1 MAALRGLAGADPVAG
16 ENQPAGKWLTPT
28 PPTGITGRGVNLL
41 GRQRGVFPD
50 HPIKVPDST
59 DEIFQVLYELAV

>member
-1 MAALRGLAGADPVAG
+1 MVDPDSADRYNWPWG
-16 ENQPAGKWLTPT
+16 Q
-28 PPTGITGRGVNLL
+28 LL